1 MKQGTFKIGGEKIP
15 YKFYDNK
22 VKTTLL
28 TVHGILSDMNFIGE
42 VPKYVKNYNI
52 LTISLNKMSKPFS
65 IKKFQKVIERV
76 AFKKLRR
83 TDVHLLLHSL
93 AGIPGSEV
101 ARNKKIKRVYYVDTI
116 HPLISQSRVYELS
129 RRRKERRAR
138 KNKTPGFIDWVIKTL
153 DKRIGEDSKYNI
165 ETARAWDTLI
175 NKVFDDVEYWEKYL
189 DYNYKQT
196 KEKATFIVGKADFI
210 ISAPLFI
217 KYVKSID
224 KEPIVITAIH
234 SPIKRNIKEFVK
246 IINKHVPRKRTK
258 LRKKVIK

>member
-1 MKQGTFKIGGEKIP
+1 MKQGTFKINGEKIP

-28 TVHGILSDMNFIGE
+28 AVHGILSDMNFIGDA
-42 VPKYVKNYNI
+42 PKYIKNYNI

-65 IKKFQKVIERV
+65 IKKFQKVIEKV

-101 ARNKKIKRVYYVDTI
+101 AKSKKIKKVYYVDTI
-116 HPLISQSRVYELS
+116 HPLISQTRVYELS
-129 RRRKERRAR
+129 RRRKEWNANR
-138 KNKTPGFIDWVIKTL
+138 IKTSGLVDRFIKAL

-165 ETARAWDTLI
+165 ETARAWDVLI
-175 NKVFDDVEYWEKYL
+175 NKVYDDVEYWEEYL

-196 KEKATFIVGKADFI
+196 KDKATFIVGRADFI
-210 ISAPLFI
+210 ISAPLFV
-217 KYVKSID
+217 KYVKSIG
-224 KEPIVITAIH
+224 KEAIVITAIH
-234 SPIKRNIKEFVK
+234 SPMKRNIKEFAK